1 MISKIENLDG
11 KGDFEY
17 NFWYIFIIDTLL
29 GNVDRHLGNWGLIK
43 SKGPYRLNLV
53 YDCGSCLHPL
63 IGEDYMK
70 ELLKTKELKRVAVNL
85 ETAYKKENKTLHYL
99 DIYLNMPPLLG
110 KSLKDIHPLINMNKI
125 KKIIYGLDIS
135 LPMKKFYYMTILI
148 RKEELIDRY
157 YNMLN

>member
-1 MISKIENLDG
+1 
-11 KGDFEY
+11 
-17 NFWYIFIIDTLL
+17 
-29 GNVDRHLGNWGLIK
+29 
-43 SKGPYRLNLV
+43 
-53 YDCGSCLHPL
+53 
-63 IGEDYMK
+63 MK

-99 DIYLNMPPLLG
+99 DIYLNMHPLLG
-110 KSLKDIHPLINMNKI
+110 KALKDIHPLINMNKI